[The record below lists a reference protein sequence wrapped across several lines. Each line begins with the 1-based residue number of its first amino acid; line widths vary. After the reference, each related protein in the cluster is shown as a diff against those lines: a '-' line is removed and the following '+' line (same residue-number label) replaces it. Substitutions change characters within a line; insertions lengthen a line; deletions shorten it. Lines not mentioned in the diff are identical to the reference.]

1 MKLAQF
7 FQTYEFHDSSLEGMH
22 YDSNNRRCILKIT
35 LLNYDQS
42 WYRQGDPEFVLG
54 NAVFAG
60 VRKLEVEPEQ
70 GLFQEDGTS
79 DAEILQVQ
87 QVGEEVPDCW
97 QFAILV
103 PSYIPPRDTRFFT
116 LTLCADEVEWQ
127 VMAEYA
133 TVDDLPQ

>member
-7 FQTYEFHDSSLEGMH
+7 FQRYEFHDSSLEGMH
-22 YDSNNRRCILKIT
+22 YDSDNRRCILKIT

-54 NAVFAG
+54 NAVFTG
-60 VRKLEVEPEQ
+60 VRMLEVEPEQ

-79 DAEILQVQ
+79 DAEILQVR
-87 QVGEEVPDCW
+87 QVGEEALDCW
-97 QFAILV
+97 QFAVTV
-103 PSYIPPRDTRFFT
+103 PSYVRYGDSSFFA

-127 VMAEYA
+127 AVAEYA
-133 TVDDLPQ
+133 TGDDLPQ